1 MICDLRYAKE
11 AVAYRISHIANRILM
26 KVKEV
31 PQDLK
36 FFANSVVRDAS
47 YAIDDEGNYTMVQS
61 DGWQVKHDAMDMALD
76 ILNEKCE
83 PIRKQVL
90 AGELS
95 PLAYHLEKNIM
106 EVGLFS
112 KYTGVSKRMIKKHL
126 KPENFKELDDTILLQ
141 YAEALRITVEELK
154 TV

>member
-1 MICDLRYAKE
+1 
-11 AVAYRISHIANRILM
+11 M
-26 KVKEV
+26 KVTEV
-31 PQDLK
+31 PQDLR

-47 YAIDDEGNYTMVQS
+47 YAIDDDGNYTMVVS

-90 AGELS
+90 AGEFS

-106 EVGLFS
+106 DVALLA
-112 KYTGVSKRMIKKHL
+112 KYTGISKKTIKKHL
-126 KPENFKELDDTILLQ
+126 KPEYFKELDDNVLQQ
-141 YAEALRITVEELK
+141 YAETLRITIEELK
-154 TV
+154 TI